1 MEETN
6 IRLVK
11 LANGT
16 EILGK
21 MVHLSKSGVT
31 LEDPIQINYRSI
43 NSVMPLVSVTR
54 YLQFA
59 DTRTIHFE
67 PKDYLHVVGIVKGM
81 ERFYNYSLGN
91 FQNVVDKLVDRELA
105 NAVSDEELAGGEVDK
120 SELYKAFLEKI
131 TSDAPF
137 N

>member
-6 IRLVK
+6 IKLVK
-11 LANGT
+11 LTNGT
-16 EILGK
+16 ELLGK
-21 MVHLSKSGVT
+21 VVHHSKSGVT
-31 LEDPIQINYRSI
+31 LEDPIQINYRNI

-67 PKDYLHVVGIVKGM
+67 PKDYLHVVGIIKGM
-81 ERFYNYSLGN
+81 ERFYNYSVGN
-91 FQNVVDKLVDRELA
+91 FEKVVDKLVDKELA
-105 NAVSDEELAGGEVDK
+105 NAVSDEELASGEVDK
-120 SELYKAFLEKI
+120 NEFYKAFLEKI
-131 TSDAPF
+131 TSDAPL